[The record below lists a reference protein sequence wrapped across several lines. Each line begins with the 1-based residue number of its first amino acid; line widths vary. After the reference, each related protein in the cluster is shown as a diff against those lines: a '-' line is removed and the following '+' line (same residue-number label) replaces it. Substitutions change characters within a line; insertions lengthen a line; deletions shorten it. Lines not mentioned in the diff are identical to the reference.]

1 MSIMKKT
8 KNKISAVLYSKISFW
23 GDIYR
28 SFLRYIDG
36 ETGRRLRYRYYKKRL
51 KHLGKNVIIDT
62 GVFITGAE
70 YISIGDNTHIDKN
83 CILVGAPSDLDLSY
97 RILVELPNEDFKK
110 EKGSITIG
118 KECHIS
124 QNVMIYGYGGV
135 DIGDYVALS
144 TDTKVYSLTSLPFN
158 PYDKSE
164 VTTLMPFS
172 GRSPTLIGAVVL
184 DRNSWLG
191 ISCIVQP
198 GITIKENAFVE
209 SNSVVSSS
217 LNENVYAM
225 GNPAKV
231 KHRRFK
237 V

>member
-1 MSIMKKT
+1 MNIM
-8 KNKISAVLYSKISFW
+8 KNKISVILYSRISFW

-135 DIGDYVALS
+135 EISDYVALS
-144 TDTKVYSLTSLPFN
+144 ADTKVYSLTSLPFN
-158 PYDKSE
+158 PYDRKE
-164 VTTLMPFS
+164 IAKVTSFS
-172 GRSPTLIGAVVL
+172 GRSPTFLGAVVIGN
-184 DRNSWLG
+184 NSWLG
-191 ISCIVQP
+191 IGCIVQP
-198 GITIKENAFVE
+198 CVTIGANTFVE
-209 SNSVVSSS
+209 SYSVISNP
-217 LNENVYAM
+217 LEENIIAK
-225 GNPAKV
+225 GNPAVAIRK
-231 KHRRFK
+231 RFK
-237 V
+237 I

>member
-1 MSIMKKT
+1 MNIM
-8 KNKISAVLYSKISFW
+8 KNKISVILYSRISFW

-135 DIGDYVALS
+135 EISDYVALS
-144 TDTKVYSLTSLPFN
+144 ADTKVYSLTSLPFN
-158 PYDKSE
+158 PYDRKE
-164 VTTLMPFS
+164 IAKVTSFS
-172 GRSPTLIGAVVL
+172 GRSLTFLGAVVIGN
-184 DRNSWLG
+184 NSWLG
-191 ISCIVQP
+191 IGCIVQP
-198 GITIKENAFVE
+198 CVTIGANTFVE
-209 SNSVVSSS
+209 SYSVISNP
-217 LNENVYAM
+217 LEENIIAK
-225 GNPAKV
+225 GNPAVAIRK
-231 KHRRFK
+231 RFK
-237 V
+237 I